1 VAAIARKSR
10 PRVGLIEPAS
20 IAAVERE
27 IVRRRGLAAFVRLAW
42 PHVEPGRLVWGWH
55 IDAIAEHLE
64 AVSRGEI
71 RDLLILVPPGH
82 MKSLTAAVFWPAW
95 EWISRPSSKFI
106 FATYSANLTRRD
118 AVRNRNLINSAWF
131 QERFGNGI
139 DPVTDRPRDEGP
151 GVCIPWQNTRAAMF
165 FENNHKGFRYSTS
178 TTGEVTGRHGNR
190 LVFDDL
196 VKAQDAQGKAAI
208 DAVAIRKANDFWFET
223 MATRGLPEAS
233 RVGVMQR
240 LHFEDTASKCIDA
253 GYTVLELPAEFEP
266 SRKCIVEVTGFEDP
280 RTTEGDVLW
289 PAMYGRDELDR
300 RRASMGALAFESQY
314 QQRPTPKGGAI
325 FKAEDF
331 QTWGVPGSRYPVLP
345 RRRDMVLTQS
355 WDMRFGDSQKAE
367 SSFVVGQLWGQI
379 NADHL
384 LLDQVRGRWDF
395 VQSCEQLVGLS
406 AAWPEAIEKIVERK
420 ANGEAVRSAL
430 KDRIPGIVLIDPE
443 GGKDSRAF
451 ASQPYFRGKN
461 VFLPPEHLAPWRK
474 EYEAELLSFPLGRH
488 DDQVDA
494 TTQYLV
500 NQGANAIGVFETA
513 TRAMNR

>member
-1 VAAIARKSR
+1 MAPGPRSSR
-10 PRVGLIEPAS
+10 TL
-20 IAAVERE
+20 
-27 IVRRRGLAAFVRLAW
+27 
-42 PHVEPGRLVWGWH
+42 
-55 IDAIAEHLE
+55 
-64 AVSRGEI
+64 
-71 RDLLILVPPGH
+71 
-82 MKSLTAAVFWPAW
+82 
-95 EWISRPSSKFI
+95 
-106 FATYSANLTRRD
+106 
-118 AVRNRNLINSAWF
+118 
-131 QERFGNGI
+131 
-139 DPVTDRPRDEGP
+139 
-151 GVCIPWQNTRAAMF
+151 
-165 FENNHKGFRYSTS
+165 
-178 TTGEVTGRHGNR
+178 
-190 LVFDDL
+190 FDDL